1 RCRRRR
7 AASAASREGESASA
21 SKASSLV
28 FPPFVPSGERG
39 LNQSVHKGVLG
50 VNSRRNSECWNS
62 AEHPCGRVLW
72 ISICFNAFFF
82 FSTSS
87 PKKPPVVSG
96 TSQVDAK
103 ASPGSHRYNVNYP
116 SLGQCII
123 INNKNFERHTGMGER
138 NGTDLDAE
146 SAMKTFT
153 ALGYKV
159 RPPRND
165 LTVQKIRELF
175 KSVSKEDHSQSASF
189 VCVLLS
195 HGEEGVIYGTDG
207 VVELKELTRYFRGD
221 QCRSLVG
228 KPKLFFIQAC
238 RGTGLDCGTETES
251 CIETDSVSDHSS
263 TERIPVE
270 ADFLY
275 AYSTAPGYYSWRNV
289 ATGSWF
295 VQSLC
300 SLLLAHSGHLEI
312 MQILTRVNHKVA
324 LEFQSNSNLPG
335 FNRMKQMPCI
345 VSMLTKEFYFS

>member
-1 RCRRRR
+1 MRTWRKP
-7 AASAASREGESASA
+7 ALTWGE
-21 SKASSLV
+21 
-28 FPPFVPSGERG
+28 
-39 LNQSVHKGVLG
+39 H
-50 VNSRRNSECWNS
+50 VNSSHKVRASQFDARCI
-62 AEHPCGRVLW
+62 P
-72 ISICFNAFFF
+72 
-82 FSTSS
+82 STSP

-123 INNKNFERHTGMGER
+123 INNKNFERHT
-138 NGTDLDAE
+138 
-146 SAMKTFT
+146 
-153 ALGYKV
+153 
-159 RPPRND
+159 
-165 LTVQKIRELF
+165 
-175 KSVSKEDHSQSASF
+175 VSKEDHSQSASF

>member
-1 RCRRRR
+1 MRDVINHRAILRC
-7 AASAASREGESASA
+7 AFG
-21 SKASSLV
+21 LP
-28 FPPFVPSGERG
+28 FPRIGANFT
-39 LNQSVHKGVLG
+39 
-50 VNSRRNSECWNS
+50 
-62 AEHPCGRVLW
+62 
-72 ISICFNAFFF
+72 F
-82 FSTSS
+82 
-87 PKKPPVVSG
+87 KPPVVSG